1 MEASNKKE
9 KFLMKSE
16 NLMRQLSIGTMS
28 IMATIALVVTTI
40 AVNRSC
46 MWFLGQDEMPKHS
59 EKLRKF

>member
-1 MEASNKKE
+1 
-9 KFLMKSE
+9 MKSK
-16 NLMRQLSIGTMS
+16 NLMNQLNIKIMS
-28 IMATIALVVTTI
+28 VLAAIALVVTTI